1 MSVDSGMRT
10 NQCKTC
16 RKSISI
22 YTRFKNCDVCRARN
36 RIKESHRLERKRET
50 EQFLTGLR
58 SKDMND
64 APYGDEENFNAK
76 EDLIERTEAL
86 PRSLSTGTMTT
97 KPRLPKLYELE
108 GKEKNAAM
116 QEMKMCLIKKIQDS
130 GGGLPAA
137 YNEDEVMQSA
147 SGNAVS
153 AMKRTAILGRAL
165 ISQQVKS
172 VPEFQTASAL
182 YEKLKV
188 KACRASDAGK
198 KLKFHGCHSIIAVPT
213 IAHQQRVT
221 MVAKDLRKIA
231 RIIFT

>member
-1 MSVDSGMRT
+1 M
-10 NQCKTC
+10 
-16 RKSISI
+16 
-22 YTRFKNCDVCRARN
+22 
-36 RIKESHRLERKRET
+36 ERKRET

-58 SKDMND
+58 LKDMND

-76 EDLIERTEAL
+76 ESLIERTEAL

-153 AMKRTAILGRAL
+153 AIKRTAILGGAL
-165 ISQQVKS
+165 IS
-172 VPEFQTASAL
+172 
-182 YEKLKV
+182 
-188 KACRASDAGK
+188 
-198 KLKFHGCHSIIAVPT
+198 
-213 IAHQQRVT
+213 
-221 MVAKDLRKIA
+221 
-231 RIIFT
+231 